1 MNMLLV
7 SCVLASFC
15 ATALANPLSAGQ
27 IIADVDEAM
36 NRADDQTIGWDLVHQ
51 EPGQK
56 APRTMAFVAHVRD
69 ALNLT
74 SFTFPADLKG
84 TRVLTLSRTQMYIY
98 LPAYEKVRRI
108 ASHVTQQGFMGT
120 NYSYED
126 ISMSHLG
133 DIYEGEVLSED
144 NSSWVLRLKPKQ
156 DTKAPYAKVLV
167 TIDKSLKLPNELQ
180 YFNAKDTH
188 LKTESRLDY
197 ECRDE
202 VCLAQVLR
210 MEDHTRANSWTEL
223 RRSSWAVNPGL
234 DDEVFTVRSLQ
245 RGE

>member
-1 MNMLLV
+1 MG
-7 SCVLASFC
+7 VLGIIFVIAAFC
-15 ATALANPLSAGQ
+15 ATSLAGPLSAGQ
-27 IIADVDEAM
+27 IIAEVDEAM
-36 NRADDQTIGWDLVHQ
+36 NQADDQTIGWNLVHQ

-56 APRTMAFVAHVRD
+56 SPRTMAFVAQVRD

-74 SFTFPADLKG
+74 SFTAPADLKG

-126 ISMSHLG
+126 VSMSRLG
-133 DIYEGEVLSED
+133 DIYEGEILSED
-144 NSSWVLRLKPKQ
+144 ESSWILQLHPRQ
-156 DTKAPYAKVLV
+156 DVEAPYAKVLV
-167 TIDKSLKLPNELQ
+167 TVDKALKLPNRLQ
-180 YFNAKDTH
+180 YFNSKDTH
-188 LKTESRLDY
+188 LKTEDRLDY
-197 ECRDE
+197 ECRDK

-223 RRSSWAVNPGL
+223 RRDSWQVNTGL
-234 DDEVFTVRSLQ
+234 DDELFSVRNLQ